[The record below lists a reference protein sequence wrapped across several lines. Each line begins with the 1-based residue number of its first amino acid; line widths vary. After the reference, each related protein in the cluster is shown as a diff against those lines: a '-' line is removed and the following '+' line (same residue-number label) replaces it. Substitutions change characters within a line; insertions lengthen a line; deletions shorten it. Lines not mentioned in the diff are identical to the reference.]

1 MNVQGTKLNNK
12 LVKYNTKKKK
22 KKKRN
27 KYRLYYIILL
37 LFLFFFIL
45 GMRLGLLQSKLG
57 IIEILKDYEITPC
70 EKTRIPM
77 VLDPKGL
84 TTTALGGLYLNIRKT
99 TIAGG

>member
-1 MNVQGTKLNNK
+1 MNVQGIKFNNK
-12 LVKYNTKKKK
+12 LIKYNTKKKK
-22 KKKRN
+22 KKHN

-37 LFLFFFIL
+37 LFLSFFIL

-57 IIEILKDYEITPC
+57 IIEILKNYEITPC

-84 TTTALGGLYLNIRKT
+84 TTTALGGLYLNIRKI

>member
-1 MNVQGTKLNNK
+1 MNVQGIKFNNK
-12 LVKYNTKKKK
+12 LIKYNTKKKK
-22 KKKRN
+22 KN
-27 KYRLYYIILL
+27 IISIDYIISSYYYS
-37 LFLFFFIL
+37 FFFFIL

-57 IIEILKDYEITPC
+57 IIEILKNYEITPC

-84 TTTALGGLYLNIRKT
+84 TTTALGGLYLNIRKI

>member
-1 MNVQGTKLNNK
+1 MNVQGIKFNNK
-12 LVKYNTKKKK
+12 LIKYNTKKKK
-22 KKKRN
+22 KKHN

-37 LFLFFFIL
+37 LFFFFFIL

-57 IIEILKDYEITPC
+57 IIEILKNYEITPC

-84 TTTALGGLYLNIRKT
+84 TTTALGGLYLNIRKI

>member
-22 KKKRN
+22 KKN
-27 KYRLYYIILL
+27 VISIDYIISSYYYS
-37 LFLFFFIL
+37 FFFFIL